1 MRHRRYGPL
10 GLSLIVSG
18 ASILGASL
26 LLLRSEAGAST
37 GIALLVL
44 GGVLVVLE
52 DSRPRVSPELSLLL
66 MRAGYD
72 NLARLL
78 EELGLRARAV
88 YLPSSLCHGTPRAL
102 IPLDVTGASLGGIGP
117 VEERLVTRFGNGSG
131 DVGLLV
137 STPGS
142 GVLRLL
148 PGPVGPSMDEL
159 GAAMT
164 ALVAGTLDIA
174 SSIVVHEEA
183 GHLWISYR
191 GVRAMDERSA
201 WALERT
207 VGSPLG
213 AIAASLVAESKN
225 CPVVI
230 ESELW
235 DKDMHTVE
243 LRVVTK

>member
-10 GLSLIVSG
+10 GVSLIVSG

-26 LLLRSEAGAST
+26 LLLGSEAGAST
-37 GIALLVL
+37 GIALVVL

-102 IPLDVTGASLGGIGP
+102 IPLDVPGESLGRIGP
-117 VEERLVTRFGNGSG
+117 VEERLVTRFGNGRG

-142 GVLRLL
+142 DVLRLL
-148 PGPVGPSMDEL
+148 PEPVGPSVDEL
-159 GAAMT
+159 SAAMMT
-164 ALVAGTLDIA
+164 LVAGTLDLA
-174 SSIVVHEEA
+174 SSVEVHEED
-183 GHLWISYR
+183 GHVWISYR
-191 GVRAMDERSA
+191 GVRVTDERSA
-201 WALERT
+201 WAVERT

-225 CPVVI
+225 CPVVM
-230 ESELW
+230 ESELR

-243 LRVVTK
+243 LRVVAK

>member
-1 MRHRRYGPL
+1 MRRRRYGPL
-10 GLSLIVSG
+10 GVSLIVSG

-88 YLPSSLCHGTPRAL
+88 YLPSSLCQGTPRAL
-102 IPLDVTGASLGGIGP
+102 IPLDGPGESLGRIGP

-142 GVLRLL
+142 DVLRLL
-148 PGPVGPSMDEL
+148 PEPVGPSMDEL

-164 ALVAGTLDIA
+164 TLVAGTLDLA
-174 SSIVVHEEA
+174 SSVVVHEEA
-183 GHLWISYR
+183 GRVRISYR
-191 GVRAMDERSA
+191 GVRAMDELSV
-201 WALERT
+201 WAVERT

-225 CPVVI
+225 CPVVM
-230 ESELW
+230 ESELR
-235 DKDMHTVE
+235 DRGVHTVE
-243 LRVVTK
+243 LRVVPK